1 MEKGKLFG
9 KDRRNE
15 ANSYTVLTSRTLIM
29 EVQVLMHLL
38 QISRIT
44 FQHRM
49 PRTSR

>member
-9 KDRRNE
+9 RDRRNE
-15 ANSYTVLTSRTLIM
+15 ANSSKVLTSRTLIM

-38 QISRIT
+38 QILRIT
-44 FQHRM
+44 FQHQM